1 MSHIEKPKII
11 SEKDLTA
18 QTAVETLISWA
29 GFDKTH
35 PSVKKTPARVLK
47 AYREMFAGYHQDGPS
62 ILKETCMPA
71 KNSDHWIMVRG
82 IPFFSHCEHHM
93 LPIVG
98 KVFIGY
104 QPGEQNV
111 QMESLLKLVDCYAR
125 RLQIQEKFN
134 AQLVNDI
141 VDILNPAAVAV
152 LVEAEHHCMTTRGV
166 HKKGVSMVTKRLH
179 GPVEE
184 SRLHSLYSG

>member
-1 MSHIEKPKII
+1 MSQSEKSINI
-11 SEKDLTA
+11 SEKDLSA
-18 QTAVETLISWA
+18 QAAVETLISWA

-35 PSVKKTPARVLK
+35 PSVKKTPARLLK
-47 AYREMFAGYHQDGPS
+47 AYREMFAGYHQDGQA
-62 ILKETCMPA
+62 ILKETCRQA
-71 KNSDHWIMVRG
+71 DNSGNWIMIRG

-98 KVFIGY
+98 KVYIGY
-104 QPGEQNV
+104 QPDQQNV
-111 QMESLLKLVDCYAR
+111 HMESLTRLVDCYAR

-184 SRLHSLYSG
+184 SQLRSLYTG